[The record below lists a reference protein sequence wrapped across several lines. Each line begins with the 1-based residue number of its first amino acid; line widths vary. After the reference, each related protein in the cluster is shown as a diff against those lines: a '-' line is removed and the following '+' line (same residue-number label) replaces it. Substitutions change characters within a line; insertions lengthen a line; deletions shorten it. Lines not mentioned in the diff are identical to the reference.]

1 MVRNFLFKRNRQA
14 EPQPTA
20 PVESFSSS
28 EFGSI
33 ALHIQKILQQQV
45 AQPNR
50 LQIRCAVREG
60 VLLVLIEHLLHVEP
74 EPQQIFRE
82 AEQIVRSDVPQLI
95 ESDPDCGPT
104 VHSRPLPV
112 RLYLRIAGYQQP
124 YDTRSFTLSPHHSS
138 AQFELEN
145 TPPELLPDNSLSNNP
160 LFNNTITTLQ
170 EAPAAAPIESVEPEI
185 SLSASPPTTPRVEMA
200 WTTPTAEVSYSE
212 PEDVADI
219 EDIVNAEDEDIA
231 DAEDT
236 VGSEP
241 EDTEQEE
248 IEPEDSEPEDVEQE
262 NSDRV
267 SAVDEVQPLPEQS
280 DNALENPVL
289 LSSQLHDESSL
300 AATDHSID
308 ETIAG
313 ETIEAEIKV
322 ETSFTETGDEVR
334 ELIAPVIVDGSLDQV
349 AAVPLVEEFIESND
363 RREDENLLQ
372 PEPANEE
379 IETKTDESVDS
390 IADLDATLLDA
401 IWNEIQ
407 TDEAIEQETESEI
420 LNEEVYSQL
429 EADYSQQT
437 NEIQNNDLSS
447 SVEPSVEQIVEESEE
462 TIEPPAA
469 SVDDLIGEPIAEEP
483 LAISE
488 AEEVASCSID
498 EPGETLA
505 EPIYLEPEIAAPDAS
520 VLDVSESNSVASEI
534 ADESL
539 EQAFGQSVRLE
550 PDVDRLPHWE
560 QPESEQLE
568 QIDQP
573 FDSEQLNQEIDR
585 ENLGEPDQEALVQE
599 TPNLEEQAAQDLI
612 ENGKVADVEITT
624 NGILY
629 PSTNFLELEPDGFQR
644 NGHSPDSHRSYAIDE
659 EHAVTDRESESI
671 TELDQAQANG
681 LLLST
686 DVQADSKIHVQEA
699 TALGFDRLPLEISD
713 HKKRSF
719 QSTFTL
725 SNVLLIGAISSFLV
739 ISGFYILSRP
749 CVLGNQCQPLQQ
761 SQQLSQRALATI
773 QTSPSALEVVDAYD
787 QLAQAN
793 QLLETIPFWSRS
805 YATAQALI
813 ADYANEIEELGL
825 VVKALNQANNAAKKS
840 LNPPHPVPVWREVQ
854 WMWREAIALLEKV
867 PTESL
872 VYALAQTK
880 RSEYESNL
888 NSINNR
894 VILEQGAQD
903 RIVMIKKAAEVTEA
917 RSQIINSIDSW
928 QQTTESWQTILDQL
942 QQVPQGTM
950 AFAEAQRLASVYQL
964 RLEEA
969 ENRRSQEERSIS
981 AYNQALSLADQARR
995 LEQQEQWSQ
1004 ASNTW
1009 REAITTIKQVPEG
1022 TTHYSQSQTLL
1033 APYTTSLNQAES
1045 SAKRSTLLQTAQPQ
1059 LENLCLPRLELCTYT
1074 LTTEAIRVQ
1083 LNARYDRTVA
1093 QALRTAQLSGG
1104 NALWSDSSSQTSQFL
1119 RSLASIGKSAQ
1130 IPIELYNADGSRFG
1144 TYDPSQSGYIVQ

>member
-20 PVESFSSS
+20 LVESFSPH

-33 ALHIQKILQQQV
+33 APHIQQILQQQI

-50 LQIRCAVREG
+50 LQIRCAIREG
-60 VLLVLIEHLLHVEP
+60 VLLVLIEHLLHIEP
-74 EPQQIFRE
+74 EPQQIFQE
-82 AEQIVRSDVPQLI
+82 VEQTVRSDVPQLI
-95 ESDPDCGPT
+95 ASDPDCGPT

-124 YDTRSFTLSPHHSS
+124 YETRSFTLSSLGSPV
-138 AQFELEN
+138 QFE
-145 TPPELLPDNSLSNNP
+145 PETTSQPI
-160 LFNNTITTLQ
+160 NNTVTTLQ
-170 EAPAAAPIESVEPEI
+170 QAPTIPIEPVEPEI
-185 SLSASPPTTPRVEMA
+185 SLSESPLTTPRVEMA
-200 WTTPTAEVSYSE
+200 WATPIAEVSYSE
-212 PEDVADI
+212 REDVVNT
-219 EDIVNAEDEDIA
+219 EDIVS
-231 DAEDT
+231 
-236 VGSEP
+236 SEP
-241 EDTEQEE
+241 EDTRPED
-248 IEPEDSEPEDVEQE
+248 IEPEDSEPED
-262 NSDRV
+262 SDRFF
-267 SAVDEVQPLPEQS
+267 AFDEVRPLPEPA
-280 DNALENPVL
+280 DHTLENPGL
-289 LSSQLHDESSL
+289 LPDQVDDEPSL
-300 AATDHSID
+300 AATDYSIGETTGETIYSID
-308 ETIAG
+308 EAIETETIAAEM
-313 ETIEAEIKV
+313 ET
-322 ETSFTETGDEVR
+322 ETLFTETSDEVS

-349 AAVPLVEEFIESND
+349 AAVPLLEEFIESND

-372 PEPANEE
+372 PEPANED

-390 IADLDATLLDA
+390 IADLDATLPDA

-447 SVEPSVEQIVEESEE
+447 SVEPSVKQIVEESEE

-550 PDVDRLPHWE
+550 PEVDRLPHWE